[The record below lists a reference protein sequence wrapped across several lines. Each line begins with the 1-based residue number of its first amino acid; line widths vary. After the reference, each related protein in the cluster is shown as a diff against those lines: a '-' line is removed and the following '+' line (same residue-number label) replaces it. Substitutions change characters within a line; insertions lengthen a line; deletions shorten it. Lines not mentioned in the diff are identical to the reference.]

1 MVMITMMATI
11 MIRGGENVLG
21 TLIVMMTIRIS
32 RDEESVPGQS
42 VVTCKHLL

>member
-1 MVMITMMATI
+1 MVMITMMATM
-11 MIRGGENVLG
+11 MIKGGENVLG

-32 RDEESVPGQS
+32 RDEESVLWQS